1 MKPYFIGFSMTLFY
15 LDSPQTPMSSLEFN
29 SVIWDTI
36 SVEIILTTH
45 SQKGFMFIT
54 KVVSIIMW
62 DLIVIQVI
70 ICLRQNLCQYNYN
83 SSLSLIMNTL
93 PSDKLI

>member
-15 LDSPQTPMSSLEFN
+15 LDSPQTPMSSLFN
-29 SVIWDTI
+29 SVISDTI
-36 SVEIILTTH
+36 SVEIILTTD